1 MARSCG
7 LRVGPR
13 RFELVV
19 LDGSPKKHKI
29 TAYMTGELPLGEGD
43 EFADAVAVLKEAAK
57 LHKVPRDNI
66 GVAVD
71 TGLAAFRTLKM
82 PFAEKAKIEQVL
94 KFEVENLLPQW
105 NVDDVV
111 VDFHVLETTPEAS
124 ELLITAV
131 PKADLKR
138 VIGLCEKAGVE
149 PQEVELETTA
159 MVNAALGANVCT
171 EDTAQVLVHFG
182 DVSTSVVVVDG
193 GRVREMRAIHI
204 GALTHELPAPPEDE
218 AEPEPDE
225 PVREGLDVLEPTADP
240 AEIQRRLDQA
250 IRRIRRELGRTLSA
264 SRCVHPIQAIHV
276 CGFELPGLVGS
287 KILDIPVL
295 VLDVFEED
303 TGQPAEGFGA
313 LVVPYGVALRQLGG
327 GALRPQLRREEL
339 RYTGALERIE
349 LPLAVA
355 CLLLVT
361 FLGVWNI
368 FLFKEATF
376 LDNKL
381 HYWRDQ
387 TVMKLIGAPK
397 QGKQGTLAYPSKEIE
412 SYVAKLDTEVD
423 RTRFEQ
429 LQRVKQLLAIDVA
442 KLEKDLGQDKDITQP
457 QSALR
462 GLALVLDLLESEG
475 SDSARPSL
483 RKVTSTYQL
492 GRAGKTDSVRVS
504 FDVTF
509 LAADSVAATEYY
521 ERFVKDL
528 KASPWFVSF
537 EPKPN
542 DTLENGQGIY
552 IAGMA
557 VNVDVT
563 KAPITEVAQAEPK

>member
-13 RFELVV
+13 RFELVI

-29 TAYMTGELPLGEGD
+29 TAYMTGELPQGEDDAMAG
-43 EFADAVAVLKEAAK
+43 AVAALKEAAK

-71 TGLAAFRTLKM
+71 TGLAAFRTIKM
-82 PFAEKAKIEQVL
+82 PFSEKAKIEQVL

-105 NVDDVV
+105 NIDEVV
-111 VDFHVLETTPEAS
+111 VDFHVLESTPESS

-138 VIGLCEKAGVE
+138 VIDLCERAGVE

-159 MVNAALGANVCT
+159 MVNAALAANVCT

-182 DVSTSVVVVDG
+182 DLSTSVVVVDG

-204 GALTHELPAPPEDE
+204 GALTHELPAPPDAD
-218 AEPEPDE
+218 AEPEPE
-225 PVREGLDVLEPTADP
+225 ATPREGLDVLEPTADP
-240 AEIQRRLDQA
+240 AEVQRRLDQA

-264 SRCVHPIQAIHV
+264 SRCVNPIEGIHV
-276 CGFELPGLVGS
+276 CGFDLPGLIGS
-287 KILDIPVL
+287 KILDIPVRA
-295 VLDVFEED
+295 LDVFEED
-303 TGQPAEGFGA
+303 TGQPAEGFGP

-327 GALRPQLRREEL
+327 GVLRPQMRREEL

-361 FLGVWNI
+361 LLGVWNI
-368 FLFKEATF
+368 FLFKETTF

-381 HYWRDQ
+381 RYWRDQ
-387 TVMKLIGAPK
+387 TVQKLIGSPK

-412 SYVAKLDTEVD
+412 GYIAKLDTEAE
-423 RTRFEQ
+423 RTQFEQ

-462 GLALVLDLLESEG
+462 GLALVLGLLESEG
-475 SDSARPSL
+475 HETARPSL
-483 RKVTSTYQL
+483 RKVVSTYQL
-492 GRAGKTDSVRVS
+492 GRSGKPDSVRVA
-504 FDVTF
+504 FDVSF

-528 KASPWFVSF
+528 KAEPWFVSF
-537 EPKPN
+537 EAKGN

-563 KAPITEVAQAEPK
+563 KAPITEVAAAQ

>member
-19 LDGSPKKHKI
+19 LDGSPKKHRI
-29 TAYMTGELPLGEGD
+29 AAYMTGELPQGEEG
-43 EFADAVAVLKEAAK
+43 FAEAVAVLKEAAK
-57 LHKVPRDNI
+57 TNKVPRDNI

-82 PFAEKAKIEQVL
+82 PFAERAKIEQVL

-111 VDFHVLETTPEAS
+111 VDFQLLESTPEVS

-138 VIGLCEKAGVE
+138 VINLCEKAGVE

-204 GALTHELPAPPEDE
+204 GALTHELPPAPEEGGEPATEE
-218 AEPEPDE
+218 AP
-225 PVREGLDVLEPTADP
+225 REGLDVLEPTADP
-240 AEIQRRLDQA
+240 AEVQRRLDQA
-250 IRRIRRELGRTLSA
+250 IRRIRRELGRTISA
-264 SRCVHPIQAIHV
+264 SRCAHPIEAIHV
-276 CGFELPGLVGS
+276 CGFDLPGLVGS
-287 KILDIPVL
+287 KILDIPV
-295 VLDVFEED
+295 VLLDAFEED
-303 TGQPAEGFGA
+303 SGQPAEGFGA

-327 GALRPQLRREEL
+327 GVLRPQLRREEL

-361 FLGVWNI
+361 LLGVWNI
-368 FLFKEATF
+368 FLFKETSF
-376 LDNKL
+376 LDNKMR
-381 HYWRDQ
+381 YWRDS
-387 TVMKLIGAPK
+387 TVQKLIGSPK
-397 QGKQGTLAYPSKEIE
+397 QGKQGTLAYPSKDVEGYL
-412 SYVAKLDTEVD
+412 SRLDTETD
-423 RTRFEQ
+423 RTQFEQ
-429 LQRVKQLLAIDVA
+429 LQRVKQVLSNDVA

-462 GLALVLDLLESEG
+462 GLALVLGVLENEG
-475 SDSARPSL
+475 SDAARPSL
-483 RKVTSTYQL
+483 RKVSSTYQL
-492 GRAGKTDSVRVS
+492 GRAGKPDSVRVS
-504 FDVTF
+504 FDVSF
-509 LAADSVAATEYY
+509 FAADAVAATEYF
-521 ERFVKDL
+521 ERFMRDL
-528 KASPWFVSF
+528 KAEPWFVDS
-537 EPKPN
+537 ESKAN
-542 DTLENGQGIY
+542 DALENGQGIY
-552 IAGMA
+552 ITGMA
-557 VNVDVT
+557 VMVDVT
-563 KAPITEVAQAEPK
+563 KAPVTEVAQAQ